1 MKWFQHRNVDTEGLG
16 SPPGCST
23 TCVMIGHHTVI
34 WQRDRGDATESSR
47 TFQGIRVPIPRNM
60 KTKFPKSFL
69 VSTAR
74 VVGAGRETR
83 VAELKVAAASATPRP
98 LEPHRRK
105 PMPASHWIQEEAT
118 LPPPEATWKSLC
130 SDGTFLSLWD
140 VNVDEGTRMAI
151 QLKCGSQQTVGNFP
165 EANLLEL

>member
-74 VVGAGRETR
+74 VVGAGRGMSPPPR
-83 VAELKVAAASATPRP
+83 TPRMASFRNRNAGGGVEGGCGFSDPPTPRATSEETNACVP
-98 LEPHRRK
+98 LDPRR
-105 PMPASHWIQEEAT
+105 SN
-118 LPPPEATWKSLC
+118 PPP
-130 SDGTFLSLWD
+130 
-140 VNVDEGTRMAI
+140 TRSNLEKFVQRRNI
-151 QLKCGSQQTVGNFP
+151 FVVVGCQR
-165 EANLLEL
+165 